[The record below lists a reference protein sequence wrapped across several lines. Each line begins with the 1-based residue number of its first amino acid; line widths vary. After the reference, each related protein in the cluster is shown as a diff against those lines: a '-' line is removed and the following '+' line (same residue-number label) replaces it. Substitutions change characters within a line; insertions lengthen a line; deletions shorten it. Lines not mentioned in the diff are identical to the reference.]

1 MTPNGARCDHPTS
14 AFALHRA
21 FIVFMIARHSAA
33 GFCLPALTSQR
44 YDPQQWVAPRKVGDQ
59 MRIRHCKLIACAGV
73 ALLSIGLSSRAV
85 GQTETNSAF
94 PELKKQQEQLTLENS
109 IAEQQVRKELA
120 RLTAEKQRL
129 ELENGLAQQKLQA
142 EVAALQA
149 EIDKLT
155 KQTDLLAKRA
165 ALREAERKARLDQ
178 ELGADREKLEKLKL
192 ANDLAASEIADK
204 NRELTRREQELKLRA
219 AELQA
224 QRSEFELQLSKL
236 NNDLDLREK
245 RDLWKN
251 RVNRDIQYGKEP
263 FKDGVLTISDRRIS
277 LNGVIMMDTAD
288 YIAQRIDYFNNQ
300 SQEFPIFIVIDRS
313 PGGSVMAGYK
323 ILKAMEGSAAP
334 VYVVVKSFAAS
345 MAAGITTLS
354 RKSFAYP
361 NAILLHHQ
369 ILSGSYG
376 NLTEQKENLK
386 ELEEWWK
393 RLAAPVAAKMGVS
406 LDDFIKRMYQN
417 RSTGDWQEFGD
428 GARKLKWVDEIA
440 ETVREESYNKNPDA
454 PSGPLVPPAPAR
466 GDGQPALQERVDA
479 NGRRY
484 VLLPRLDPV
493 DCYYLYNPDNYYRL
507 TP

>member
-1 MTPNGARCDHPTS
+1 
-14 AFALHRA
+14 
-21 FIVFMIARHSAA
+21 
-33 GFCLPALTSQR
+33 
-44 YDPQQWVAPRKVGDQ
+44 
-59 MRIRHCKLIACAGV
+59 MRIHHRKLIAWAGV

-109 IAEQQVRKELA
+109 IAEQQLHKELA
-120 RLTAEKQRL
+120 KLTAEKQRL

-149 EIDKLT
+149 DIDKLT
-155 KQTDLLAKRA
+155 KQADLLTKRA
-165 ALREAERKARLDQ
+165 ALKEAERKARVDD
-178 ELGADREKLEKLKL
+178 ELAADREKLEKMRL
-192 ANDLAASEIADK
+192 ANDLAAAELADK
-204 NRELTRREQELKLRA
+204 NRELAQREQELKVRT

-224 QRSEFELQLSKL
+224 QRSEFELQSAKL
-236 NNDLDLREK
+236 NNDLDLRVK
-245 RDLWKN
+245 RDMWKN
-251 RVNRDIQYGKEP
+251 RVNRDIQYSKEP
-263 FKDGVLTISDRRIS
+263 FKDGVLTITDRRIA
-277 LNGVIMMDTAD
+277 LNGPIWMDMAD
-288 YIAQRIDYFNNQ
+288 YIAERIDYFNNQ
-300 SQEFPIFIVIDRS
+300 SKEYPIFIVIDSS

-345 MAAGITTLS
+345 MAANIVTQS
-354 RKSFAYP
+354 KRSFAYP
-361 NAILLHHQ
+361 NAIILHHQ
-369 ILSGSYG
+369 ILAGSFG

-393 RLAAPVAAKMGVS
+393 RLAAPVAAKMGIS

-417 RSTGDWQEFGD
+417 RSSGNWVEFGD
-428 GARKLKWVDEIA
+428 SARKLKWVDEIA
-440 ETVREESYNKNPDA
+440 ETVWEESYDKNPDA
-454 PSGPLVPPAPAR
+454 PSALLVPPPPAH
-466 GDGQPALQERVDA
+466 GDGQSALQERVDA